1 MRIFRLDRI
10 ENARL
15 LDEPARP
22 PAEAHLRDLSEGVYT
37 PAPEHLLVVLRV
49 APAYGWVADYYP
61 VTEDTALEDGQRQI
75 SVRVAD
81 PAWVRALVLGSAGQ
95 VELLSPEWLAESVAN
110 EAAAAID
117 AYATF

>member
-1 MRIFRLDRI
+1 
-10 ENARL
+10 
-15 LDEPARP
+15 
-22 PAEAHLRDLSEGVYT
+22 
-37 PAPEHLLVVLRV
+37 
-49 APAYGWVADYYP
+49 
-61 VTEDTALEDGQRQI
+61 VTEDTAIEDGQRQI

-117 AYATF
+117 AYAAF

>member
-1 MRIFRLDRI
+1 
-10 ENARL
+10 
-15 LDEPARP
+15 
-22 PAEAHLRDLSEGVYT
+22 
-37 PAPEHLLVVLRV
+37 LRV